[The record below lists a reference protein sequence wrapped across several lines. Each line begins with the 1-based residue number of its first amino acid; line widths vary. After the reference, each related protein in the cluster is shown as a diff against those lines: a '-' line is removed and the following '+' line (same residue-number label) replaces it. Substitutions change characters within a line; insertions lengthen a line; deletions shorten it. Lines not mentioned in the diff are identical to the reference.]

1 MLQRNIAPTVNPIK
15 QLQINLPQTM
25 TLSNGLHVF
34 SLSDNEFDL
43 IKLEL
48 VFSTGSK
55 HSDLALLTQFTN
67 SLIFEGTERYTSQEI
82 AEKFEYY
89 GAQVKTSVS
98 SDRSLVGLVCLK
110 KHLSE
115 LLPFFTEVI
124 FSATYPQNEITLY
137 AQRKKQDYILNRKK
151 VSFLA
156 GEQLNKALFNET
168 PYQSRTTEESFGE
181 ITREDVLD
189 FYSKNYKTNY
199 FEVFCAGNLS
209 DADLKFIGDCLS
221 PHFHPKQE
229 QKTFSPI
236 TGSPATELKQT
247 VVSGTQSCVKLGKIL
262 DVEFA
267 SEDFFY
273 LKFINTL
280 FGGYFGSRL
289 MQNIREDKGY
299 TYGIGSSFLT
309 LEDAK
314 YFLISTE
321 VDNKYV
327 DATLNEISKEFD
339 TLLTTDVV
347 EQELHLVNNYIKG
360 SLLKAND
367 GVFLKMENAKYFHHH
382 NHSLEYFDEYFQF
395 LSTVN
400 SSKIKQVVEQYLQKN
415 TFSTIVIS

>member
-1 MLQRNIAPTVNPIK
+1 
-15 QLQINLPQTM
+15 
-25 TLSNGLHVF
+25 
-34 SLSDNEFDL
+34 
-43 IKLEL
+43 
-48 VFSTGSK
+48 
-55 HSDLALLTQFTN
+55 
-67 SLIFEGTERYTSQEI
+67 
-82 AEKFEYY
+82 
-89 GAQVKTSVS
+89 
-98 SDRSLVGLVCLK
+98 
-110 KHLSE
+110 
-115 LLPFFTEVI
+115 
-124 FSATYPQNEITLY
+124 
-137 AQRKKQDYILNRKK
+137 
-151 VSFLA
+151 
-156 GEQLNKALFNET
+156 
-168 PYQSRTTEESFGE
+168 
-181 ITREDVLD
+181 
-189 FYSKNYKTNY
+189 
-199 FEVFCAGNLS
+199 VFCAGNLS